1 MFVLLDKICKL
12 YKIGTGRYVINVTFK
27 LSKKDGLLKYVKFEF
42 RHISS
47 FS

>member
-12 YKIGTGRYVINVTFK
+12 YKIGTGGYIINVTFMS
-27 LSKKDGLLKYVKFEF
+27 SKKDSLLKYVKFEF